1 MFSWQSVDEAG
12 RLRLKSNDF
21 RDAQPLP
28 RLRAFYLLSYLPAS
42 PDHLSIGFRPT
53 WTGRFNSVNCC
64 RDSFHRVALAT
75 LEHAVL
81 ESSDAGS
88 IRWKS
93 MRSRQ
98 VGQRGRSV
106 GDSCGNP
113 LRMDALRVS
122 YVYTNISKMTL
133 ASIRCPTGTPISA
146 IAFHLLW
153 LAAHVAASTYVNG

>member
-81 ESSDAGS
+81 ESSDAGVYTLQIHAFPTGRAARTFCRRQLRQS
-88 IRWKS
+88 TSHGCTPSQLRLYEYIQYDVGVYTVSDWNSNFCDCVPSS
-93 MRSRQ
+93 MACGPRSRFY
-98 VGQRGRSV
+98 
-106 GDSCGNP
+106 
-113 LRMDALRVS
+113 LR
-122 YVYTNISKMTL
+122 
-133 ASIRCPTGTPISA
+133 
-146 IAFHLLW
+146 
-153 LAAHVAASTYVNG
+153 